1 MTEAT
6 TETSREAHNPR
17 TITITITV
25 NDQSVPLTE
34 HRVDGAQIKAAAI
47 AAKVPIQPDFV
58 LSRVLPGGKQEII
71 PDDKQ
76 ISVHQ
81 GEAFWAIPG
90 DDNS

>member
-6 TETSREAHNPR
+6 TEASTHAR
-17 TITITITV
+17 TFTVTV
-25 NDQSVPLTE
+25 NDLPVPLTE
-34 HRVDGAQIKAAAI
+34 HRLDGAQIKAAAI
-47 AAKVPIQPDFV
+47 GAGVPIQPDFV
-58 LSRVLPGGKQEII
+58 LSRVLPDGKQEII
-71 PDDKQ
+71 PDDKE